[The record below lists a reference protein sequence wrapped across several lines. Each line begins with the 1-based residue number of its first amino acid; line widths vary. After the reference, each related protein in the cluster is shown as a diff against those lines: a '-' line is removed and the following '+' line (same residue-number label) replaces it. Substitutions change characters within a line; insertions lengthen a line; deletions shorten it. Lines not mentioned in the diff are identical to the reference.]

1 MIVIHMSYMF
11 VSKGSHPNNAE
22 QRTMGF
28 RGWDEL
34 GKYLR
39 RQCELGNKITPYNI
53 VKAPRAGRSDRD
65 SRAKLRS

>member
-1 MIVIHMSYMF
+1 MIIIHMSYMF
-11 VSKGSHPNNAE
+11 TAKESVNPE
-22 QRTMGF
+22 QRHMGF

-53 VKAPRAGRSDRD
+53 VKAPRAGRPDRD